1 MTTSTH
7 EALDAQNAHDAHDH
21 DPHAADAADAAD
33 ALGPIDVFAWGAGAL
48 GIALGLV
55 VAACFVL
62 ATATISR

>member
-7 EALDAQNAHDAHDH
+7 DAHDAHDAH
-21 DPHAADAADAAD
+21 ADAAD

-48 GIALGLV
+48 GAALGLV

-62 ATATISR
+62 ATATISG

>member
-7 EALDAQNAHDAHDH
+7 DALDAQNAHDNAHAH
-21 DPHAADAADAAD
+21 VDAAE

-48 GIALGLV
+48 GVALGLI

-62 ATATISR
+62 ATATISG

>member
-7 EALDAQNAHDAHDH
+7 DALDAQNAHDDAH
-21 DPHAADAADAAD
+21 ADAAD
-33 ALGPIDVFAWGAGAL
+33 ALGPIDVLAWGAGAL

-62 ATATISR
+62 ATATISG

>member
-7 EALDAQNAHDAHDH
+7 DAHDAHDAGDAH
-21 DPHAADAADAAD
+21 DAHDSHADAAD

-48 GIALGLV
+48 GVALGLV

-62 ATATISR
+62 ATATISG